1 MAWRQ
6 PEKMEFV
13 DQALSL
19 RLRETVAPE
28 LTRLPSA
35 AHFLVWKHLEYPHLK
50 ALSCTCRRLRGQ
62 LQRMPL
68 SRIGA
73 PMVVSALLTQ
83 RTNATP
89 HNDDSVRRFRRLR
102 AGCLS
107 AYLLSVG
114 VGAPLVALSSKVTS
128 TSILAVCVLLLA
140 GAVIAVK
147 TPLEAP
153 SQRRGALAALYLE
166 LRAREDVYTASQY
179 RMIRRLWICFSFGVL
194 PSPLLCLPC
203 TPCAVMALLG
213 PVGASVVGV
222 FVVRR
227 ELPPG
232 PLRKSLSMQVVWVGT
247 LTFCLLCAGADWRGA
262 NTMWTVHLRV
272 LFGFPWSAATI
283 MIAPVLFRQL
293 HTAVLRQSEAEL
305 IPHTPRRPGCA
316 RAWQEVCCDS
326 ATGFCSLCVGIP
338 PAAPAWQR
346 WRLRQVA
353 CGLLATRICVIWVL
367 APLFLEVS
375 LHIAAPRFFLCGPV
389 VLLSLAGLIVLW
401 GDGCRR
407 AVTRGM

>member
-1 MAWRQ
+1 M
-6 PEKMEFV
+6 
-13 DQALSL
+13 
-19 RLRETVAPE
+19 
-28 LTRLPSA
+28 
-35 AHFLVWKHLEYPHLK
+35 
-50 ALSCTCRRLRGQ
+50 G
-62 LQRMPL
+62 
-68 SRIGA
+68 
-73 PMVVSALLTQ
+73 TQ

-166 LRAREDVYTASQY
+166 LRAREDVYTASQC
-179 RMIRRLWICFSFGVL
+179 RMIRRLWICVSF
-194 PSPLLCLPC
+194 
-203 TPCAVMALLG
+203 
-213 PVGASVVGV
+213 VGV

-305 IPHTPRRPGCA
+305 IPHTPRR
-316 RAWQEVCCDS
+316 
-326 ATGFCSLCVGIP
+326 
-338 PAAPAWQR
+338 
-346 WRLRQVA
+346 
-353 CGLLATRICVIWVL
+353 
-367 APLFLEVS
+367 
-375 LHIAAPRFFLCGPV
+375 
-389 VLLSLAGLIVLW
+389 
-401 GDGCRR
+401 
-407 AVTRGM
+407 